1 VSTPYQTRWFRASLG
16 TCAAIVAVLG
26 GAAAGAAAEAGLA
39 TLIEEAKKEG
49 EVHYVDA
56 VVAPK
61 TQAGLDRAFRRKYGL
76 PESFR
81 FTHTL
86 RGTGEVVASVQQ
98 EIKAGRHTIDLVWVG
113 APAFFKA
120 AAKDGHLLP
129 FVPAEWKHYER
140 VAKRLGVEAD
150 PPHWITPSAY
160 SFVPAWNRK
169 CPGFAGVQIKS
180 WKDLLDP
187 AFRGK
192 MMIGDVR
199 KSFTYAATW
208 VGMEGALGKE
218 YFPKFVELTQPAIFF
233 RTEESLQ
240 KVISCEYPIQ
250 MWQSPGRVFQRA
262 QEIPGLDVRL
272 AWPEEGVV
280 LVAVPMAILKGS
292 RRPNAAK
299 LLMEFLLSEE
309 AMREYVSGEL
319 RFSFRDGFKNPDAVR
334 AYMPDVDKVKA
345 LPMNWPTLTLP
356 EVRKVQNEFRR
367 ILRVD

>member
-1 VSTPYQTRWFRASLG
+1 MKTRPWLRG
-16 TCAAIVAVLG
+16 TVGACAAIAALLG
-26 GAAAGAAAEAGLA
+26 GAAAGPAADAALA
-39 TLIEEAKKEG
+39 KLIEEAKKEG
-49 EVHYVDA
+49 GVHYIDA
-56 VVAPK
+56 VITPK
-61 TQAGLDRAFRRKYGL
+61 TQAGLDRAFRKKYGL
-76 PESFR
+76 PESFK

-86 RGTGEVVASVQQ
+86 QGTGQVVASVQQ
-98 EIKAGRHTIDLVWVG
+98 EIKAGQHTIDLVWVG

-129 FVPAEWKHYER
+129 FVPPEWKHYER
-140 VAKRLGVEAD
+140 VVKRLGIEAD

-169 CPGFAGVQIKS
+169 CPGFATVQIKS
-180 WKDLLDP
+180 WKDLLNP

-208 VGMEGALGKE
+208 VGMEGALGKD

-250 MWQSPGRVFQRA
+250 IWQSPGRVFERA
-262 QEIPGLDVRL
+262 REIPTLDVGL

-292 RRPNAAK
+292 KRPNAAK
-299 LLMEFLLSEE
+299 LLLDFLLSEE
-309 AMREYVSGEL
+309 AMHEYVSGEL
-319 RFSFRDGFKNPDAVR
+319 RFSFREGFKNPEAVR
-334 AYMPDVDKVKA
+334 QYMPDVDKVKA
-345 LPMNWPTLTLP
+345 LPMNWAALTLA
-356 EVRKVQNEFRR
+356 EIRKVQEDFRR

>member
-1 VSTPYQTRWFRASLG
+1 MKISPWVRALLG
-16 TCAAIVAVLG
+16 ACATVAALLG
-26 GAAAGAAAEAGLA
+26 GVPVGLAAEGDLA
-39 TLIEEAKKEG
+39 RLVEEAKKEG
-49 EVHYVDA
+49 GVHYIDA

-61 TQAGLDRAFRRKYGL
+61 TQVGLDRAFRKKYGL
-76 PESFR
+76 PASFT

-98 EIKAGRHTIDLVWVG
+98 EIEAGQHTIDLVWVG

-140 VAKRLGVEAD
+140 VAKRLLGVEAD

-169 CPGFAGVQIKS
+169 CPGFASVQIKS

-218 YFPKFVELTQPAIFF
+218 Y
-233 RTEESLQ
+233 
-240 KVISCEYPIQ
+240 
-250 MWQSPGRVFQRA
+250 SPRSSFAPRS
-262 QEIPGLDVRL
+262 R
-272 AWPEEGVV
+272 
-280 LVAVPMAILKGS
+280 S
-292 RRPNAAK
+292 RR
-299 LLMEFLLSEE
+299 
-309 AMREYVSGEL
+309 
-319 RFSFRDGFKNPDAVR
+319 
-334 AYMPDVDKVKA
+334 
-345 LPMNWPTLTLP
+345 
-356 EVRKVQNEFRR
+356 
-367 ILRVD
+367 